1 MKSLEIIGFKRANL
15 GKVEAKQLRAETN
28 VPCVLYGGK
37 EQVHFHTPAFL
48 LRDLIYSPNVH
59 TVDLTVAGKKYKCI
73 MQDIQ
78 FHPVNEM
85 ILHVDFL
92 ELVEDKPVK
101 LEIPVKLT
109 GTAVGVVKGGKL
121 IPKLKKLT
129 VKALP
134 ANLPDFITVDV
145 SHLEVG
151 KSVKVADVKADNFTI
166 LNAKAIPLATVVST
180 RELKQAETA
189 DAKTPAPAAK
199 TATPAPAAKK

>member
-15 GKVEAKQLRAETN
+15 GKVEAKQLRQEAN

-37 EQVHFHTPAFL
+37 EQLHFHTPAFL
-48 LRDLIYSPNVH
+48 LRDLIYSADVH
-59 TVDLTVAGKKYKCI
+59 TVALAVDGKNYKCVL
-73 MQDIQ
+73 QDIQ

-92 ELVEDKPVK
+92 ELIDDKEVK
-101 LEIPVKLT
+101 IDIPVKLT
-109 GTAVGVVKGGKL
+109 GSAIGVIKGGKL
-121 IPKLKKLT
+121 VPKLKKVA

-134 ANLPDFITVDV
+134 ANLPDFISVDI

-151 KSVKVADVKADNFTI
+151 KSVKVGDIKTDNYTV

-180 RELKQAETA
+180 RELKQAESA
-189 DAKTPAPAAK
+189 DAKAS
-199 TATPAPAAKK
+199 KK

>member
-48 LRDLIYSPNVH
+48 FRDLIYSGEVH
-59 TVDLTVAGKKYKCI
+59 TVDLTVDGKKYKCV
-73 MQDIQ
+73 MQDVQ

-92 ELVEDKPVK
+92 ELLDDKIVK
-101 LEIPVKLT
+101 IDIPVKLT
-109 GTAVGVVKGGKL
+109 GTAVGVIKGGKL
-121 IPKLKKLT
+121 MPKLKKVT

-134 ANLPDFITVDV
+134 ANLPDFIEVDV
-145 SHLEVG
+145 TNLEVG
-151 KSVKVADVKADNFTI
+151 KSVKVSDIKTNNYTI

-180 RELKQAETA
+180 RELKQAETT
-189 DAKTPAPAAK
+189 DAKTPA
-199 TATPAPAAKK
+199 KK